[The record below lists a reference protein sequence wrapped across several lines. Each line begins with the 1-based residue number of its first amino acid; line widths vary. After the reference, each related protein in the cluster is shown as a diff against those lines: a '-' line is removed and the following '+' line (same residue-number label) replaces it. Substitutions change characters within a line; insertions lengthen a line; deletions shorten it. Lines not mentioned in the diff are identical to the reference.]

1 MKTFLKQWMVD
12 INDYDSRYYLM
23 KLINIWKIW
32 LINKPLF
39 SNNQCRILQDYSW
52 AKNPFKVQNAPIYF
66 NNKNM
71 ELLSIKFSGQHC
83 NLTFK
88 NWFSTSGVVSKNIGW
103 LFIILLLPFP
113 TTYLYEFR
121 LCVYSLSKMAYTREN
136 QNENQTFFR

>member
-1 MKTFLKQWMVD
+1 MVGSTE
-12 INDYDSRYYLM
+12 YDSRYYSM

-39 SNNQCRILQDYSW
+39 SNNQCRILQNYSW
-52 AKNPFKVQNAPIYF
+52 AKNPFKVQNTPIYF

-71 ELLSIKFSGQHC
+71 ELIKNIDKVSDPHS

-88 NWFSTSGVVSKNIGW
+88 NWFSTSGVVSKNIER

-113 TTYLYEFR
+113 TTYLYEVR
-121 LCVYSLSKMAYTREN
+121 LFVYSSSKMAYTREN
-136 QNENQTFFR
+136 QSENQTFFH